1 MTPAR
6 RAGPAPAQPTRTGG
20 RAQPRGDRTRDAIID
35 ETVRCIN
42 DEGFAAASASHIA
55 ERAGVTWG
63 VIQYHFGDRNGLL
76 SAVIAHGYEQF
87 SRAIESVTVPRG
99 PSRPRVEAVV
109 EAAWT
114 AFSSPESRASFEI
127 LISARAG
134 RDPARVDELEV
145 LARDMRALSQVL
157 VGGPAADDRRGAVIG
172 EVLWATLRGLVMAQ
186 MLTPQVID
194 SSEERAVLVD
204 LITDHLD
211 RRAPGDPG
219 NPDPGNPDRGNSPG
233 DNSAGD
239 NS

>member
-127 LISARAG
+127 LISARSD
-134 RDPARVDELEV
+134 RDGTRVAELEEM
-145 LARDMRALSQVL
+145 AREMRALGGVL
-157 VGGPAADDRRGAVIG
+157 FGHVAGDGRHEAVVG

-186 MLTPQVID
+186 MLTTRPID
-194 SSEERAVLVD
+194 RCAS
-204 LITDHLD
+204 T
-211 RRAPGDPG
+211 
-219 NPDPGNPDRGNSPG
+219 
-233 DNSAGD
+233 
-239 NS
+239 

>member
-6 RAGPAPAQPTRTGG
+6 RAGLAPAQPTRTGG

-76 SAVIAHGYEQF
+76 SAVIAHGYQQF

-134 RDPARVDELEV
+134 RDRARVDELEHM
-145 LARDMRALSQVL
+145 ARDMRALSGVL
-157 VGGPAADDRRGAVIG
+157 VGSRIDPGGTDTVIG

-186 MLTPQVID
+186 MLTARPVD
-194 SSEERAVLVD
+194 SSRERALLVD
-204 LITDHLD
+204 LITGLLD
-211 RRAPGDPG
+211 GPTG
-219 NPDPGNPDRGNSPG
+219 
-233 DNSAGD
+233 
-239 NS
+239 